1 MTKDL
6 HVTDLIPAYV
16 LGALDGDEARWIAE
30 HLAACSVCRETLVQ
44 YEMVMTELAY
54 TAPQTEPS
62 PAVKQKLMARVRAA
76 DTPAPVPPIA
86 SLPQNSWWNALLTL
100 FKPMPRSLIAAAV
113 VLAIVAGV
121 WWFASPQKQPVPA
134 GQMQTVALL
143 GTDAAPDSE
152 GVMII
157 GADGRDGAV
166 VVEHLP
172 PLDETHQYQLWLI
185 KNGKRTSGAV
195 FSVDEEGYGV
205 APVRPGRP
213 LTDFSAFGITIEPAG
228 GSPAPTGQKV
238 LGGSL

>member
-1 MTKDL
+1 MTNDL

-16 LGALDGDEARWIAE
+16 LGALDGDEAQLVAA
-30 HLAACSVCRETLVQ
+30 HLAVCADCREELVQ

-54 TAPQTEPS
+54 AAPQVEPS
-62 PAVKQKLMARVRAA
+62 SAVKQQLMARVHAA
-76 DTPAPVPPIA
+76 DEPAPVQPVA
-86 SLPQNSWWNALLTL
+86 SLPQNSWWHTFLLL
-100 FKPMPRSLIAAAV
+100 FKPMPRGLVAAAV
-113 VLAIVAGV
+113 LLVIVTGV
-121 WWFASPQKQPVPA
+121 WWFALPQKQAVPA

-143 GTDAAPDSE
+143 GTDVAPDAQ

-195 FSVDEEGYGV
+195 FSVDEDGYGV
-205 APVRPGRP
+205 KPVRPNRP